1 MKHAI
6 TLALVGSLFATPAFA
21 TLKEGDAAPAFKA
34 QASLAG
40 KEFTFDLAEAL
51 KTGPVVLYF
60 YPAAFTKGCTAEA
73 HAFAEANDT
82 FKSMGATVI
91 GMSKDDMETLHKFSV
106 SECGGKFAVGSDTDK
121 KIMKAYDAV
130 LLKILP
136 MSDRTSY
143 VISPDYKIIYA
154 YSAFSADEHVGNTL
168 AAVKKWREANPVPV
182 AAVAPAA
189 DAAPA
194 PAAADAPK

>member
-1 MKHAI
+1 MKQAI
-6 TLALVGSLFATPAFA
+6 VLALISTLAAGPALA
-21 TLKEGDAAPAFKA
+21 TLKEGDAAPAFKT

-73 HAFAEANDT
+73 HAFAEASDT

-106 SECGGKFAVGSDTDK
+106 SECGGKFAVGSDADK

-130 LLKILP
+130 LLKFLP

-143 VISPDYKIIYA
+143 VISPDYKIIYT
-154 YSAFSADEHVGNTL
+154 YSAFSPDEHVTNTL
-168 AAVKKWREANPVPV
+168 AAVKKWRDANPV
-182 AAVAPAA
+182 AAAEATPAPEAAPAA
-189 DAAPA
+189 PDAA
-194 PAAADAPK
+194 K